1 MKTRKSWRE
10 KLEGAHPAK
19 VVAIPPKMQKQ
30 LGTGT
35 MLIPRPIDV
44 DALIRKV
51 PRGKVVTLTQLREE
65 LARAAGADVTC
76 AMVAG
81 MFVRIAAEAAA
92 EDIREGKSKVT
103 PYWRVVRDDG
113 RLLEKLPGGPSEQAR
128 HLKSEG
134 HKIQRSA
141 RLRVIS

>member
-35 MLIPRPIDV
+35 MLIPRPLDV
-44 DALIRKV
+44 DAFLRKV
-51 PRGKVVTLTQLREE
+51 PRGKVVTMTTMRER
-65 LARAAGADVTC
+65 LARGAGADITC

-81 MFVRIAAEAAA
+81 MFVRIVAEAAA
-92 EDIREGKSKVT
+92 EDVRAGKSRVT
-103 PYWRVVRDDG
+103 PWWRVVRDDG
-113 RLLEKLPGGPSEQAR
+113 SLFEKLPGGPVAQAE
-128 HLKSEG
+128 HLEAEG
-134 HKIQRSA
+134 HEIQKSA
-141 RLRVIS
+141 KLRVIF